1 MESQF
6 YTAKSVVFLFTASRC
21 AAKGFRASQK
31 IIKIFF
37 EKVGIPAFLIRVVSE
52 GEISCPPFVVSEG
65 GARW

>member
-1 MESQF
+1 MESHF
-6 YTAKSVVFLFTASRC
+6 YTGTSVKFLFTASRC
-21 AAKGFRASQK
+21 AAKGFRAFRK

-52 GEISCPPFVVSEG
+52 GEIICPPFVVSEG